1 MKHSERNLEAYR
13 EKMFQRAVGTKTDRP
28 KAEKWARKLIGDE
41 MGDYKFHWCK
51 SPGAVAGLVGSLGSP
66 ARLGARL
73 PDSLLVSLR
82 ARLLVSLLARPLVSL
97 RARLLDSLQDSGWLA
112 FYSYPEKA
120 GLAEFTKEDSRRLKA
135 WRKLLKHC
143 FAIYAFEGHIILVDR
158 PVEVKVENGN
168 LIDIKFG

>member
-82 ARLLVSLLARPLVSL
+82 ARLL
-97 RARLLDSLQDSGWLA
+97 DSLQDSGWLA